1 MTRPALWLRGKVST
15 HPSAE
20 GMMSVS
26 DCPLWEPTV
35 LRGIVVSSGAIPL
48 CEKLDG
54 RKNAVCAKS
63 HTSPCEV
70 RATSE
75 DRHSSRPCQREGWPP
90 PGSVVFP
97 RLMRVPRYH
106 DSGAIAPC
114 VGRGLD
120 TFSCRHRRSDWLG
133 AADELAAGHLVPAPG
148 RRAQQRAL
156 PATNM
161 LSFIFAAVSLTG
173 EKKGRL
179 GLQLGYET
187 QLRQVLTNLRKKLT
201 RAEGLRYKVIAAC
214 HARFLL
220 ISAQGI
226 GTDRNDRD

>member
-1 MTRPALWLRGKVST
+1 MPSEVRVMTRPALWLRWKVST

-48 CEKLDG
+48 CERLDG

-90 PGSVVFP
+90 PGSVILV
-97 RLMRVPRYH
+97 
-106 DSGAIAPC
+106 
-114 VGRGLD
+114 
-120 TFSCRHRRSDWLG
+120 
-133 AADELAAGHLVPAPG
+133 AAEELAAGAVLCQRRGGEHNSERCHSNKHAHIRGGVTNRRKERTPWLAIGVRNAPK
-148 RRAQQRAL
+148 A
-156 PATNM
+156 
-161 LSFIFAAVSLTG
+161 S
-173 EKKGRL
+173 
-179 GLQLGYET
+179 
-187 QLRQVLTNLRKKLT
+187 
-201 RAEGLRYKVIAAC
+201 
-214 HARFLL
+214 
-220 ISAQGI
+220 
-226 GTDRNDRD
+226 TDEPSQEADAG

>member
-35 LRGIVVSSGAIPL
+35 LRGIVVSSGA
-48 CEKLDG
+48 CERLDG

-90 PGSVVFP
+90 PGSVVFF
-97 RLMRVPRYH
+97 RLMRVPCYHRQRRHCHVVVALMRGSGPRY
-106 DSGAIAPC
+106 IL
-114 VGRGLD
+114 V
-120 TFSCRHRRSDWLG
+120 
-133 AADELAAGHLVPAPG
+133 AADELAAGAFCASAGAASTTASVAT
-148 RRAQQRAL
+148 
-156 PATNM
+156 ATNM
-161 LSFIFAAVSLTG
+161 LIFAAVSLTG

-187 QLRQVLTNLRKKLT
+187 QPK
-201 RAEGLRYKVIAAC
+201 A
-214 HARFLL
+214 
-220 ISAQGI
+220 S
-226 GTDRNDRD
+226 TDEPSQEAGAG

>member
-48 CEKLDG
+48 CERLDG

-90 PGSVVFP
+90 PGSVVFF

-106 DSGAIAPC
+106 RQRRHCPVVVALMRGSGPRYILVDI
-114 VGRGLD
+114 VGRIE
-120 TFSCRHRRSDWLG
+120 S
-133 AADELAAGHLVPAPG
+133 
-148 RRAQQRAL
+148 
-156 PATNM
+156 
-161 LSFIFAAVSLTG
+161 
-173 EKKGRL
+173 
-179 GLQLGYET
+179 
-187 QLRQVLTNLRKKLT
+187 VLTNWLRGILCQRRGGEHNSECCHSNKHAQLHIRGGVTNRQKERTPWLAIGVR
-201 RAEGLRYKVIAAC
+201 RAMGE
-214 HARFLL
+214 
-220 ISAQGI
+220 SW
-226 GTDRNDRD
+226 